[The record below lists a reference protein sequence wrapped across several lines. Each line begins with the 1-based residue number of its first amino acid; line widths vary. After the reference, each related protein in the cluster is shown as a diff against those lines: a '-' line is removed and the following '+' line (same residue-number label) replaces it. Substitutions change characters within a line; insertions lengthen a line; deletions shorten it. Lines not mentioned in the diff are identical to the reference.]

1 MKNFLFIYRSHKN
14 KIEERSKILES
25 IRNNYCNHD
34 FGFFLLSLKCIA
46 NVDFVFGVEE
56 LDYYLEKKYD
66 VIFVDIKAI
75 MQDGLDK
82 DYLLFFRNKINTNI
96 CLFSGMDQ
104 IFTHLS
110 NNKIKGTEII
120 DLLQPKLIYFVNLF
134 KDYNI
139 YQLPTN
145 YLDKLRSTFF
155 SLGYSNIKYNF
166 NNYSFENFKSL
177 PKTNDLFF
185 SGGLTVSTLREK
197 ILEFVIKNFSDLKKI
212 IRVNSPLNREE
223 YIINIL
229 QSKINLALPGNYNN
243 ISYRHNEI
251 LFFKSLLLT
260 DSSFKDFEISRYFSE
275 LSSFVFNNDSELKN
289 LIYFYSHFDEDREK
303 IVSKLSQQFREF
315 YSPKKQGEKIYN
327 DLFV

>member
-25 IRNNYCNHD
+25 IKNNYCNHD
-34 FGFFLLSLKCIA
+34 FGFFLLSLKCVA
-46 NVDFVFGVEE
+46 NVDFIFGVEE

-110 NNKIKGTEII
+110 NNKVKGVEII
-120 DLLQPKLIYFVNLF
+120 NLLQPKLIYFVNLF

-166 NNYSFENFKSL
+166 KNYSFENFKSL

-197 ILEFVIKNFSDLKKI
+197 ILEFVTKNFSDLKKI

-260 DSSFKDFEISRYFSE
+260 DSSFKDFEISKYFSE

>member
-25 IRNNYCNHD
+25 IKNNYCNHD
-34 FGFFLLSLKCIA
+34 FGFFLLSLKCVA
-46 NVDFVFGVEE
+46 NVDFIFGVEE
-56 LDYYLEKKYD
+56 LDCYLEKNYD
-66 VIFVDIKAI
+66 VVFLDIKAI

-82 DYLLFFRNKINTNI
+82 DYLLSFRKRINTNI

-104 IFTHLS
+104 TFTHLR
-110 NNKIKGTEII
+110 NNKLKGAEII

-139 YQLPTN
+139 YQLSTN

-155 SLGYSNIKYNF
+155 SLGYSNIKYNLDD
-166 NNYSFENFKSL
+166 YSFENFKSL
-177 PKTNDLFF
+177 PKINDLFF
-185 SGGLTVSTLREK
+185 SGGLTVSTFREK
-197 ILEFVIKNFSDLKKI
+197 ILEFVTKNFSDLKKI

-260 DSSFKDFEISRYFSE
+260 DSSFKNFEISKYFSE

-289 LIYFYSHFDEDREK
+289 LIYFYSHFDNDREK
-303 IVSKLSQQFREF
+303 IVSKLSQQFRDF

-327 DLFV
+327 DLFT

>member
-46 NVDFVFGVEE
+46 NVDFVFGVEQ

-197 ILEFVIKNFSDLKKI
+197 ILEFVTKNFSDLKKV

>member
-110 NNKIKGTEII
+110 NNKIKGVEII
-120 DLLQPKLIYFVNLF
+120 NLLQPKLIYFVNLF

-197 ILEFVIKNFSDLKKI
+197 ILEFVTKNFSDLKKI

>member
-139 YQLPTN
+139 YQLPNN

-197 ILEFVIKNFSDLKKI
+197 ILEFVTKNFSDLKKI
-212 IRVNSPLNREE
+212 IRVNRPLNREE

>member
-14 KIEERSKILES
+14 KTEERLKILES

-46 NVDFVFGVEE
+46 NVDFIFGVEE

-197 ILEFVIKNFSDLKKI
+197 ILEFVTKNFSDLKKV

-260 DSSFKDFEISRYFSE
+260 DSSFKDFEISKYFSE

>member
-46 NVDFVFGVEE
+46 NVDFIFGVEE

-110 NNKIKGTEII
+110 NNKIKGVEII
-120 DLLQPKLIYFVNLF
+120 NLLQPKLIYFVNLF

-197 ILEFVIKNFSDLKKI
+197 ILEFVTKNFSDLKKV

>member
-46 NVDFVFGVEE
+46 NVDFIFGVEE

-110 NNKIKGTEII
+110 NNKIKGVEII
-120 DLLQPKLIYFVNLF
+120 NLLQPKLIYFVNLF

-139 YQLPTN
+139 YQLPAN

-197 ILEFVIKNFSDLKKI
+197 ILEFVTKNFSDLKKV

>member
-46 NVDFVFGVEE
+46 NVDFIFGVEE

-197 ILEFVIKNFSDLKKI
+197 ILEFVTKNFSDLKKI

-260 DSSFKDFEISRYFSE
+260 DSSFKDFEISKYFSE

-303 IVSKLSQQFREF
+303 IVSKLSQQFSEF

>member
-46 NVDFVFGVEE
+46 NVDFIFGVEE

-139 YQLPTN
+139 YQLPAN

-197 ILEFVIKNFSDLKKI
+197 ILEFVTKNFSDLKKI

>member
-46 NVDFVFGVEE
+46 NVDFIFGVEE

-139 YQLPTN
+139 YQLPAN

-197 ILEFVIKNFSDLKKI
+197 ILEFVTKNFSDLKKV

-260 DSSFKDFEISRYFSE
+260 DSSFKDFEISKYFSE

>member
-46 NVDFVFGVEE
+46 NVDFIFGVEE

-177 PKTNDLFF
+177 PRTNDLFF

-197 ILEFVIKNFSDLKKI
+197 ILEFVTKNFSDLKKV

>member
-197 ILEFVIKNFSDLKKI
+197 ILEFVTKNFSDLKKI

-260 DSSFKDFEISRYFSE
+260 DSSFKDFEISKYFSE

>member
-46 NVDFVFGVEE
+46 NVDFIFGVEE

-110 NNKIKGTEII
+110 NNKIKGVEII
-120 DLLQPKLIYFVNLF
+120 NLLQPKLIYFVNLF

-197 ILEFVIKNFSDLKKI
+197 ILEFVTKNFSDLKKV

-260 DSSFKDFEISRYFSE
+260 DSSFKDFEISKYFSE

>member
-14 KIEERSKILES
+14 KTEERLKILES

-46 NVDFVFGVEE
+46 NVDFIFGVEE

-197 ILEFVIKNFSDLKKI
+197 ILEFVTKNFSDLKKI

>member
-14 KIEERSKILES
+14 KTEERLKILES

-139 YQLPTN
+139 YQLPNN

-197 ILEFVIKNFSDLKKI
+197 ILEFVTKNFSDLKKI

>member
-14 KIEERSKILES
+14 KTEERLKILES

-46 NVDFVFGVEE
+46 NVDFIFGVEE

-139 YQLPTN
+139 YQLPNN

-197 ILEFVIKNFSDLKKI
+197 ILEFVNKNFSDLKKI

>member
-139 YQLPTN
+139 YQLPNN

-197 ILEFVIKNFSDLKKI
+197 ILEFVTKNFSDLKKI

-260 DSSFKDFEISRYFSE
+260 DSSFKDFEISKYFSE
-275 LSSFVFNNDSELKN
+275 LSSFVFNNDLELKN

>member
-14 KIEERSKILES
+14 KTEERLKILES

-46 NVDFVFGVEE
+46 NVDFIFGVEE

-110 NNKIKGTEII
+110 NNKIKGVEII
-120 DLLQPKLIYFVNLF
+120 NLLQPKLIYFVNLF

-139 YQLPTN
+139 YQLPNN

-197 ILEFVIKNFSDLKKI
+197 ILEFVTKNFSDLKKV

-260 DSSFKDFEISRYFSE
+260 DSSFKDFEISKYFSE

>member
-1 MKNFLFIYRSHKN
+1 MKNFLFIYRSQKN

-25 IRNNYCNHD
+25 IKNNYCNHD

-46 NVDFVFGVEE
+46 NVDFIFGVEE

-104 IFTHLS
+104 IFTHLK
-110 NNKIKGTEII
+110 NNKIKGAEII

-177 PKTNDLFF
+177 PRTNDLFF

-197 ILEFVIKNFSDLKKI
+197 ILEFVTKNFSDLKKI

-260 DSSFKDFEISRYFSE
+260 DSSFKDFEISKYFSE

-303 IVSKLSQQFREF
+303 IVSKLSQQFRYF

>member
-25 IRNNYCNHD
+25 IKNNYCNHD
-34 FGFFLLSLKCIA
+34 FGFFLLSLKCFA
-46 NVDFVFGVEE
+46 NVDFIFGVEE

-110 NNKIKGTEII
+110 NNKIKGAEII

-139 YQLPTN
+139 YKLPNN

-177 PKTNDLFF
+177 PRTNDLFF

-197 ILEFVIKNFSDLKKI
+197 ILEFVNKNFSDLKKI

-260 DSSFKDFEISRYFSE
+260 DSSFKDFEISKYFSE
-275 LSSFVFNNDSELKN
+275 LSSFVFNNDLELKN

-303 IVSKLSQQFREF
+303 IVSKLSQQFRGF